1 MTKTMEAMSALAARL
16 NEAVVLAE
24 DGLVG
29 FMNQA
34 AVELVGQRAGE
45 AEKEAVGKAALLKPG
60 ESARVKLDGCLYL
73 VQAHCHEGVR
83 IYLFVPERHAASALV
98 PDEAAPRREI
108 DEGFENAGRLVRG
121 VCVDAYERMTGH
133 ASATEKE
140 TLDQLLRLA
149 RQTAL
154 LDRLTRGRILLDS
167 LLNGT
172 YQTELA
178 ELDALEF
185 VRGLADSAG
194 LLTERHG
201 ISVETN
207 YAPGEEL
214 RAVFDLKLVETAL
227 LHLMCNAL
235 EHMRPGCTLLLE
247 ARAEEDGGVR
257 FVVSDNGAGMLPVQ
271 LANLYTRDKLGMR
284 LAAAAASAHG
294 GQLAVT
300 SMPARGAHIAFT
312 IPKLRGPLRSL
323 TPEQAALS
331 GGGMYKILVQLSPWL
346 SADDFDPR
354 LMD

>member
-1 MTKTMEAMSALAARL
+1 
-16 NEAVVLAE
+16 
-24 DGLVG
+24 
-29 FMNQA
+29 
-34 AVELVGQRAGE
+34 
-45 AEKEAVGKAALLKPG
+45 
-60 ESARVKLDGCLYL
+60 
-73 VQAHCHEGVR
+73 
-83 IYLFVPERHAASALV
+83 
-98 PDEAAPRREI
+98 
-108 DEGFENAGRLVRG
+108 
-121 VCVDAYERMTGH
+121 MTGH
-133 ASATEKE
+133 ASATEEE

-247 ARAEEDGGVR
+247 ARAEEDGGRQVR
-257 FVVSDNGAGMLPVQ
+257 CKRQRRGDAARAACEP
-271 LANLYTRDKLGMR
+271 LY
-284 LAAAAASAHG
+284 
-294 GQLAVT
+294 
-300 SMPARGAHIAFT
+300 AR
-312 IPKLRGPLRSL
+312 
-323 TPEQAALS
+323 QARHAPGR
-331 GGGMYKILVQLSPWL
+331 GGGLRPRRAAGRHLHAGARRAHRGSRFRS
-346 SADDFDPR
+346 SAAR
-354 LMD
+354 CAA